1 MSTEVVCSLPT
12 SVTAQDSL
20 RNICKNPYP
29 PVREWLWV
37 SPASFRVRINS
48 GGDGPSSYFTHTYS
62 EVCTRWTEHRVCK
75 MWSPS
80 PAPAKWAS
88 RKGILCR
95 SSFFF
100 LCWHLVPVAEL
111 FNPTGI
117 VPALSFWVSA
127 VGQHQIKRVQT
138 LRNLEQAWV
147 SSLYLCN
154 GDNTWEDSFLLGSVG
169 GFHELGQVE
178 VPWSWQIAV
187 QSKMVLI

>member
-1 MSTEVVCSLPT
+1 MVRAPILPT
-12 SVTAQDSL
+12 PTLKFVQ
-20 RNICKNPYP
+20 
-29 PVREWLWV
+29 
-37 SPASFRVRINS
+37 
-48 GGDGPSSYFTHTYS
+48 GGQSAESARCDPRLLPQQS
-62 EVCTRWTEHRVCK
+62 EHRGKEFCAEV
-75 MWSPS
+75 
-80 PAPAKWAS
+80 A
-88 RKGILCR
+88 
-95 SSFFF
+95 FF

-178 VPWSWQIAV
+178 VPCSWQIAA